1 MFNQV
6 SEYYDLAKLTYEI
19 NLHKGKRESTV
30 IGLYTG
36 IEFGYEIIHFGL
48 MSFTIVYI
56 LPHFFTWFSLLGE
69 KNIL

>member
-19 NLHKGKRESTV
+19 NLHKGKREFTV

-36 IEFGYEIIHFGL
+36 IE
-48 MSFTIVYI
+48 
-56 LPHFFTWFSLLGE
+56 
-69 KNIL
+69 